1 MFVDTLIP
9 GRVPALEEVEAD
21 VKSAWLA
28 EQKAQAWQKAYQD
41 MRAKYT
47 VMLPVPPERG
57 AADGG
62 TSRGKRSP
70 APSGE
75 RGS

>member
-1 MFVDTLIP
+1 M
-9 GRVPALEEVEAD
+9 
-21 VKSAWLA
+21 KNAWLA
-28 EQKAQAWQKAYQD
+28 EQKAQAWQKAYLD

-47 VMLPVPPERG
+47 VMLPAPAEP
-57 AADGG
+57 
-62 TSRGKRSP
+62 SP

>member
-21 VKSAWLA
+21 VKTAWLA

-47 VMLPVPPERG
+47 VLLPAPAESASANG
-57 AADGG
+57 D
-62 TSRGKRSP
+62 TSRGQQSP

-75 RGS
+75 HGS